1 MANKRQTARE
11 DAAML
16 KFLRTGGQ
24 RLPADFKSRRIA
36 AVQRHLAAESNR
48 GHAIVRRK
56 IKALGGLQRSGPADQ
71 KAVTELLALHKQLAG
86 SPLAAPKVVA
96 ETGGFF
102 PGRITVKVIP
112 PFDYAFTI
120 PDAENGATSTG
131 FANTNGQL
139 AGRAV
144 TSRTR
149 GLQSAGMYAEM
160 GIFFHPLTAGTV
172 RVSATPTFS
181 FQHWTNSLGSSFV
194 RSFGS
199 AQLGIFTF
207 DREGHI
213 GGGPIMPMKQWNE
226 ETTGEVR
233 VDFGFDQTAAL
244 TVQMDVTRTLVYAL
258 CVALDVHAFGV
269 GWPGSLAG
277 ADLAVSV
284 PSITWQ
290 FDLVPVFEQ

>member
-1 MANKRQTARE
+1 MPNKRHTARE

-24 RLPADFKSRRIA
+24 RLPADFTSRRRA
-36 AVQRHLAAESNR
+36 AVQRHLEAQSNR
-48 GHAIVRRK
+48 GHAIVRAKTR
-56 IKALGGLQRSGPADQ
+56 AMGGLQGFGPGDPRAE
-71 KAVTELLALHKQLAG
+71 AELLALHKKLAG
-86 SPLAAPKVVA
+86 SPLTAPKIAA

-102 PGRITVKVIP
+102 PGRITVKVTP

-120 PDAENGATSTG
+120 PDAEGDATSSG

-160 GIFFHPLTAGTV
+160 GIFFHPLTAGTI
-172 RVSATPTFS
+172 RVSANPTFS
-181 FQHWTNSLGSSFV
+181 FQHWTNSLGTSFV

-207 DREGHI
+207 DRQGHI
-213 GGGPIMPMKQWNE
+213 GGGPIMQMKTWNE
-226 ETTGEVR
+226 EMTGQIR
-233 VDFGFDQTAAL
+233 ADFGFDQPAAL
-244 TVQMDVTRTLVYAL
+244 TVHMDVTRTLVYAL

-290 FDLVPVFEQ
+290 FDLIPMLEQ

>member
-1 MANKRQTARE
+1 M
-11 DAAML
+11 
-16 KFLRTGGQ
+16 KFLQTGGQ
-24 RLPADFKSRRIA
+24 RVPADFTARRRD
-36 AVQRHLAAESNR
+36 AVQRHLETQSNR

-56 IKALGGLQRSGPADQ
+56 IKALGGLQPAGPGDPRAE
-71 KAVTELLALHKQLAG
+71 AELLGLHQRLAG
-86 SPLAAPKVVA
+86 HPLAAPKIAA
-96 ETGGFF
+96 EAGGLF
-102 PGRITVKVIP
+102 PGRITVKVTP

-120 PDAENGATSTG
+120 PDHEGETISSG

-144 TSRTR
+144 TARKR
-149 GLQSAGMYAEM
+149 GLQHAGMYAEM
-160 GIFFHPLTAGTV
+160 GIFFHPLTAGTI
-172 RVSATPTFS
+172 RVSANPTFS

-207 DREGHI
+207 DRQGHI
-213 GGGPIMPMKQWNE
+213 GGGPISQMKTWNE
-226 ETTGEVR
+226 EQVGQVR
-233 VDFGFDQTAAL
+233 ADFGFDQTASL
-244 TVQMDVTRTLVYAL
+244 SVQMDVTRTLVYAL
-258 CVALDVHAFGV
+258 CIALDVHAFGV

-290 FDLVPVFEQ
+290 FDLIPVLEQ

>member
-1 MANKRQTARE
+1 M
-11 DAAML
+11 
-16 KFLRTGGQ
+16 
-24 RLPADFKSRRIA
+24 RRRD
-36 AVQRHLAAESNR
+36 AVQRHLETQANR

-56 IKALGGLQRSGPADQ
+56 IRALGGLQPGGPGDPRAE
-71 KAVTELLALHKQLAG
+71 AELLALHQRLAG
-86 SPLAAPKVVA
+86 HPLAAPKIAA
-96 ETGGFF
+96 EAGGLF
-102 PGRITVKVIP
+102 PGRITVKVTP

-120 PDAENGATSTG
+120 PDHEGETISSG

-144 TSRTR
+144 TARKR
-149 GLQSAGMYAEM
+149 GLQHAGMYAEM
-160 GIFFHPLTAGTV
+160 GLFFHPLSAGTI
-172 RVSATPTFS
+172 RVSANPTFS

-207 DREGHI
+207 DRQGHI
-213 GGGPIMPMKQWNE
+213 GGGPISQMKTWNE
-226 ETTGEVR
+226 EQVGQVR
-233 VDFGFDQTAAL
+233 ADFGFDQTASL
-244 TVQMDVTRTLVYAL
+244 SVHMDVTRTLVYAL
-258 CVALDVHAFGV
+258 CIALDVHAFGV

-290 FDLVPVFEQ
+290 FDLIPVLEQ

>member
-1 MANKRQTARE
+1 MAHRRPTRE

-24 RLPADFKSRRIA
+24 RIPADFTMRRRD
-36 AVQRHLAAESNR
+36 AVQRHLQAQSNR
-48 GHAIVRRK
+48 GHGIVRRK
-56 IKALGGLQRSGPADQ
+56 IKALGGLPSATPGSERAEI
-71 KAVTELLALHKQLAG
+71 ELLALHQKLAG
-86 SPLAAPKVVA
+86 SPLTAPKIA
-96 ETGGFF
+96 ADTGGLF
-102 PGRITVKVIP
+102 PGRITVKVTP

-120 PDAENGATSTG
+120 PDAEGDVTSSG

-139 AGRAV
+139 AGRGV
-144 TSRTR
+144 TGRKR

-160 GIFFHPLTAGTV
+160 GIFFHPLSPGTI
-172 RVSATPTFS
+172 RVSANPTFS

-207 DREGHI
+207 DRQGHI
-213 GGGPIMPMKQWNE
+213 GGGPIMPMKTWNE
-226 ETTGEVR
+226 EQTGQVR
-233 VDFGFDQTAAL
+233 ADFGFDQTAAL
-244 TVQMDVTRTLVYAL
+244 SVQMDVTRTLVYAL

-290 FDLVPVFEQ
+290 FDLIPVLEP

>member
-1 MANKRQTARE
+1 MAIRRPTRE
-11 DAAML
+11 DVATL
-16 KFLRTGGQ
+16 KFLRTGGH
-24 RLPADFKSRRIA
+24 RLPPDFMSRRRD
-36 AVQRHLAAESNR
+36 AVQRHLQMESNR

-56 IKALGGLQRSGPADQ
+56 IKALGGLHRSAPADHT
-71 KAVTELLALHKQLAG
+71 AEAELLALHQKLAA
-86 SPLAAPKVVA
+86 SPLVAPKVPA
-96 ETGGFF
+96 DTGGLF
-102 PGRITVKVIP
+102 PGRITIKVTP

-120 PDAENGATSTG
+120 PDHEGDATSSG

-144 TSRTR
+144 TGRKR

-160 GIFFHPLTAGTV
+160 GIFFHPLSAGTI
-172 RVSATPTFS
+172 RVSANPTFS
-181 FQHWTNSLGSSFV
+181 FQHWTNSLGTSFV

-207 DREGHI
+207 DRQGHI
-213 GGGPIMPMKQWNE
+213 GGGPNMQMKTWNE

-233 VDFGFDQTAAL
+233 ADFGFDQTAAL
-244 TVQMDVTRTLVYAL
+244 TVQMDVNRSLVYAL
-258 CVALDVHAFGV
+258 CVALDVHAFGI

-290 FDLVPVFEQ
+290 FDLTPVLEQ

>member
-1 MANKRQTARE
+1 MANRRPTRE

-24 RLPADFKSRRIA
+24 RIPADFTSRRLA
-36 AVQRHLAAESNR
+36 AVQRHLQAQSNR

-56 IKALGGLQRSGPADQ
+56 IKALGGLKPSGPGDERAE
-71 KAVTELLALHKQLAG
+71 AELLALHQKLAG
-86 SPLAAPKVVA
+86 SPLAVPRIAA
-96 ETGGFF
+96 DTGGLF
-102 PGRITVKVIP
+102 PGRITVKVTP

-120 PDAENGATSTG
+120 PDAEGEATSSG

-139 AGRAV
+139 LGRAV
-144 TSRTR
+144 TSRKR

-160 GIFFHPLTAGTV
+160 GIFFHPLAAGTI
-172 RVSATPTFS
+172 RISASPTFS

-207 DREGHI
+207 DRQGHI
-213 GGGPIMPMKQWNE
+213 GGGPIMQMKTWNE
-226 ETTGEVR
+226 EQTGQVR
-233 VDFGFDQTAAL
+233 ADFGFDQTAAL

-290 FDLVPVFEQ
+290 FDLIPVLEP

>member
-1 MANKRQTARE
+1 MATRRPTRE
-11 DAAML
+11 EAAAL
-16 KFLRTGGQ
+16 KFLQTGGQ
-24 RLPADFKSRRIA
+24 RLPPDFTSRRRA
-36 AVQRHLAAESNR
+36 AVQRHLQAESNR

-56 IKALGGLQRSGPADQ
+56 IKALGGLHRGPADPI
-71 KAVTELLALHKQLAG
+71 AESELLALHQKLAG
-86 SPLAAPKVVA
+86 SPLAAPRIAA
-96 ETGGFF
+96 EAGGLF
-102 PGRITVKVIP
+102 PGRITVKVTP

-120 PDAENGATSTG
+120 PDSEGHATSTG
-131 FANTNGQL
+131 FANTSGQL

-160 GIFFHPLTAGTV
+160 GIFFHPLTAGTI
-172 RVSATPTFS
+172 RVTANPTFS

-207 DREGHI
+207 DRQGHI
-213 GGGPIMPMKQWNE
+213 GGGPIMQMKTWNE
-226 ETTGEVR
+226 EMTGQVR
-233 VDFGFDQTAAL
+233 ADFGFDQSAAL
-244 TVQMDVTRTLVYAL
+244 SVQMDVTRTLVYAL
-258 CVALDVHAFGV
+258 CVALDVHAFGI

-290 FDLVPVFEQ
+290 FDLIPVLEQ

>member
-1 MANKRQTARE
+1 M
-11 DAAML
+11 
-16 KFLRTGGQ
+16 KFLQTGGQ
-24 RLPADFKSRRIA
+24 RVPADFTARRRD
-36 AVQRHLAAESNR
+36 AVQRHLETQSNR

-56 IKALGGLQRSGPADQ
+56 IKALGGLQPAGPGDPRAE
-71 KAVTELLALHKQLAG
+71 AELLGLHQRLAG
-86 SPLAAPKVVA
+86 HPLAAPKIAA
-96 ETGGFF
+96 EAGGLF
-102 PGRITVKVIP
+102 PGRITVKVTP

-120 PDAENGATSTG
+120 PDHEGETISSG

-144 TSRTR
+144 TARKR
-149 GLQSAGMYAEM
+149 GLQHAGMYAEM
-160 GIFFHPLTAGTV
+160 GIFFHPLTAGTI
-172 RVSATPTFS
+172 RVSANPTFS

-207 DREGHI
+207 DRQGHI
-213 GGGPIMPMKQWNE
+213 GGGPISQMKTWNE
-226 ETTGEVR
+226 EQVGQVR
-233 VDFGFDQTAAL
+233 ADFGFDQTAAL
-244 TVQMDVTRTLVYAL
+244 SVQMDVTRTLVYAL
-258 CVALDVHAFGV
+258 CIALDVHAFGV

-290 FDLVPVFEQ
+290 FDLIPVLEQ